1 MAGLSVLSGNL
12 LFANT
17 ASAAAVSL
25 VLDMA
30 LEELFTPYIDKYIDK
45 EQKSLTELYASY
57 LIKFTRWHR
66 QNTKARGGTAAG
78 SGQGGPGSMFDRMV
92 NQITTAAQNSN
103 AASAVQQ
110 EGARGLK
117 HLMKLGGI
125 SLSDKQ
131 RRDST
136 DSLHSLSQSTGG
148 NADQRNSPGTGTSQ
162 AQQTDMHIPLVV
174 TEKDGEISLE
184 VAERMLRWHAEAV
197 GRMIELSPPPEACVH
212 SLAAPQLP
220 HSKLTDY
227 WLSTLQFQKRDRSV
241 ADPGGQLW
249 ARISR
254 DCARHV
260 SAGLALVSGSRL
272 SALETDAFSPRRAN
286 SHIAMWE
293 GRTEPPINVMRVVR
307 ETDLTVQ
314 LWQRY
319 VSTALMPLAGSSLAT
334 RREMTGLNS
343 QTLGRIESKVNELVQ
358 RCTDGQYCRGRRACI
373 GTCCIIL
380 TTLLM

>member
-1 MAGLSVLSGNL
+1 MQIQTYVERLIDTSSSSSSLAFLRVLNLAHASTASLIEDLKQLDFFRANGAASATSPTTDRASMAGLSVLSGNL
-12 LFANT
+12 LVSNMAG
-17 ASAAAVSL
+17 AAAVSL

-30 LEELFTPYIDKYIDK
+30 LQELFTPYIDKYIDK

-78 SGQGGPGSMFDRMV
+78 AGQSGTGSMFDRMV

-148 NADQRNSPGTGTSQ
+148 AGDHQRNSSGTGTGTATPQ
-162 AQQTDMHIPLVV
+162 AQAQPADMHIPLVV
-174 TEKDGEISLE
+174 TEKDGEVSLE

-197 GRMIELSPPPEACVH
+197 GRMIELSPPAEAYIG
-212 SLAAPQLP
+212 SLAESMLLRSQA
-220 HSKLTDY
+220 D
-227 WLSTLQFQKRDRSV
+227 TL
-241 ADPGGQLW
+241 
-249 ARISR
+249 
-254 DCARHV
+254 
-260 SAGLALVSGSRL
+260 
-272 SALETDAFSPRRAN
+272 AF
-286 SHIAMWE
+286 
-293 GRTEPPINVMRVVR
+293 
-307 ETDLTVQ
+307 L
-314 LWQRY
+314 
-319 VSTALMPLAGSSLAT
+319 LAG
-334 RREMTGLNS
+334 RRTPL
-343 QTLGRIESKVNELVQ
+343 L
-358 RCTDGQYCRGRRACI
+358 
-373 GTCCIIL
+373 CCGS
-380 TTLLM
+380 

>member
-12 LFANT
+12 LFSNT

-66 QNTKARGGTAAG
+66 QNTKARGGSGGAG
-78 SGQGGPGSMFDRMV
+78 GAGQSASGSMFDRMV

-125 SLSDKQ
+125 TLSDKQ

-136 DSLHSLSQSTGG
+136 DSLHSLGQSTGG
-148 NADQRNSPGTGTSQ
+148 TGNQQRNSTGTATPQ
-162 AQQTDMHIPLVV
+162 AQHADMHIPLVV
-174 TEKDGEISLE
+174 TEKDGEVSLE

-197 GRMIELSPPPEACVH
+197 GRMIELSPPAEAYIG
-212 SLAAPQLP
+212 SLAESMLLRSQA
-220 HSKLTDY
+220 D
-227 WLSTLQFQKRDRSV
+227 TL
-241 ADPGGQLW
+241 
-249 ARISR
+249 
-254 DCARHV
+254 
-260 SAGLALVSGSRL
+260 
-272 SALETDAFSPRRAN
+272 AF
-286 SHIAMWE
+286 
-293 GRTEPPINVMRVVR
+293 
-307 ETDLTVQ
+307 L
-314 LWQRY
+314 
-319 VSTALMPLAGSSLAT
+319 LAG
-334 RREMTGLNS
+334 RRTPL
-343 QTLGRIESKVNELVQ
+343 L
-358 RCTDGQYCRGRRACI
+358 
-373 GTCCIIL
+373 CCGS
-380 TTLLM
+380 